1 MRVAIHWDSVKI
13 YVLNP
18 SAVAFHETIAKV
30 NAATLTIVIPLA
42 LRVFGDI
49 LLDFLS
55 MLTPP

>member
-42 LRVFGDI
+42 LRVFGDKK
-49 LLDFLS
+49 
-55 MLTPP
+55 